1 MVFLLIKIS
10 VSYKILL
17 ISGEFSYQTRQKPH
31 PRTMAVNPS
40 VWLLF
45 WLYFFGKNFGLLTKY
60 VCVEIAFEEF
70 NYLMKLTCLQ
80 ISSTALSF
88 L

>member
-1 MVFLLIKIS
+1 MRIFLSNQTKATPKDHGSESFCVAS
-10 VSYKILL
+10 VLAL
-17 ISGEFSYQTRQKPH
+17 
-31 PRTMAVNPS
+31 
-40 VWLLF
+40 
-45 WLYFFGKNFGLLTKY
+45 FFGKNFGLLTKY